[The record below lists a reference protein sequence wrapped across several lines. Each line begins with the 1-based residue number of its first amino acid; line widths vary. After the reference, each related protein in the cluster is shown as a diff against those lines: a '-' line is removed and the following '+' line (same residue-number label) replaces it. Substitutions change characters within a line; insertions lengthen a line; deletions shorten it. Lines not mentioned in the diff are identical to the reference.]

1 MKEGKEAGF
10 GVLIPNLQIAF
21 YYRLKEIRDLY
32 LTDAFKRTIEEINIE
47 KLDRELNT
55 YVKPEL
61 LARVASYGLRG
72 EVFFP
77 VPYILESN
85 PFLLGYYRLL
95 YGLSQKE
102 FYSKG
107 PFGKFKS
114 LEDRGDIPIRI
125 AQYIRPLCESLIA
138 TGGALIG
145 NIDYLAIDTVRD
157 LQLLTLGPQF
167 RGSENTRIGK
177 EAVKEFFELI
187 ENLVSEYVKDTTKRS
202 ILIENDSG
210 RKIIIEFSN
219 DPDVRMIQLLPD
231 RSQKILSIEIKGGKD
246 ASNVHNR
253 LGEAE
258 KSHLKAKNLGY
269 PQFWTVLKIDV
280 DLPRAK
286 SESPTTTRFF
296 NMDKII
302 DAGTEEG
309 RDFRDLVGVLL
320 GIKL

>member
-1 MKEGKEAGF
+1 MEKRIKRSF

-21 YYRLKEIRDLY
+21 YYRLQELRNLY
-32 LTDAFKRTIEEINIE
+32 LTDAFKRTIEKLDIK

-55 YVKPEL
+55 HVKPER

-77 VPYILESN
+77 IPYLLETN

-107 PFGKFKS
+107 PFGSFKGF
-114 LEDRGDIPIRI
+114 EERGEIREKL
-125 AQYIRPLCESLIA
+125 RPMINGLCRSLIK
-138 TGGALIG
+138 TGEFLVE
-145 NIDYLAIDTVRD
+145 NIDDISLNIVHD
-157 LQLLTLGPQF
+157 LQMLTLGPQF
-167 RGSENTRIGK
+167 RGSENTRIGR
-177 EAVKEFFELI
+177 EAVREFFNVI
-187 ENLVSEYVKDTTKRS
+187 KKIVSDYIVDTTKRS
-202 ILIENDSG
+202 LLIENDSG

-219 DPDVRMIQLLPD
+219 DPDVRILQILPD
-231 RSQKILSIEIKGGKD
+231 RSQKILSIEIKGGTD
-246 ASNVHNR
+246 VSNIHNR

-269 PQFWTVLKIDV
+269 PQFWTVLNIDV
-280 DLPRAK
+280 DLAKAK

-296 NMDKII
+296 NLETIKDRTIK
-302 DAGTEEG
+302 EG
-309 RDFRDLVGVLL
+309 KEFLELVGSLL
-320 GIKL
+320 GIRV